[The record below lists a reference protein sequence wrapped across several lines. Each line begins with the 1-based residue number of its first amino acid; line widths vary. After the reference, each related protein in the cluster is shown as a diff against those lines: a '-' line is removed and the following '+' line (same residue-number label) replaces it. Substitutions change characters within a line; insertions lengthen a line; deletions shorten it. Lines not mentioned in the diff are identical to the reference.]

1 MRRRFR
7 IWTMRFFPPNLKG
20 VREQNLAKRD
30 QDECGEWMV
39 WKWRQ
44 ESVPRGTADGK
55 CHVWLD
61 LEIMSLATEIASLRT
76 QIPGHS

>member
-1 MRRRFR
+1 M
-7 IWTMRFFPPNLKG
+7 
-20 VREQNLAKRD
+20 
-30 QDECGEWMV
+30 